1 MEDLNL
7 ISDFF
12 ENSSDFNSG
21 FRLETH
27 LHTSEAS
34 KCSNLSPADAVR
46 MYKKAGYDGIIVT
59 DHFLTGNTSVDKT
72 LPWETQV
79 DLFFKGYENALE
91 EGKKV
96 GLRVFEG
103 LEYSDFGT
111 DFIVLG
117 LSREFIKNNPQ
128 MVQMTPE
135 EFLPFFRAAGAFV
148 IQAHP
153 FREAS
158 YIREVRSYAEYVDAI
173 EVINIGNRNSL
184 FDDKAYELA
193 SKYNKLMTAGSD
205 CHHFGNEFFGAG
217 ILMNREP
224 KDVNDLIGML
234 ADGNCYSYFS
244 RGVDFDSHKDKT
256 VDP

>member
-1 MEDLNL
+1 MENINL
-7 ISDFF
+7 ISNIF
-12 ENSSDFNSG
+12 EGSSDFNSG
-21 FRLETH
+21 FKLETH

-34 KCSNLSPADAVR
+34 KCSDLSASDAVH

-59 DHFLTGNTSVDKT
+59 DHFMTGNTCIDKS
-72 LPWETQV
+72 LPWSAQV

-96 GLRVFEG
+96 GIRVFEG

-111 DFIVLG
+111 DFIILG
-117 LSREFIKNNPQ
+117 LSREFIKSNPQ
-128 MVQMTPE
+128 MVYMTPE
-135 EFLPFFRAAGAFV
+135 EFLPFFREAGAFI

-158 YIREVRSYAEYVDAI
+158 YIREVRSYAEFVDAV

-184 FDDKAYELA
+184 FDDKAYNLA

-224 KDVNDLIGML
+224 KDVEDLMVML
-234 ADGNCYSYFS
+234 KDRNCYSYFL
-244 RGVDFDSHKDKT
+244 RGVDFDSRKDSA